1 MLATHSSVVGEKIF
15 QDASVFGHENLAD
28 GFPIV
33 VVRWLRRKKEKK
45 IGLSFFVVDILYT
58 DGSSCQKI
66 RNKNNKNKIKKKEIK
81 GKKRIETGNGLND

>member
-33 VVRWLRRKKEKK
+33 VRWSVAAEKK
-45 IGLSFFVVDILYT
+45 KRKLVCAFFVVDILYT
-58 DGSSCQKI
+58 DGSSCQK
-66 RNKNNKNKIKKKEIK
+66 NS
-81 GKKRIETGNGLND
+81 

>member
-33 VVRWLRRKKEKK
+33 VRWSVAAEKRKENWFELFL
-45 IGLSFFVVDILYT
+45 LSIFSTQMAAVVK
-58 DGSSCQKI
+58 KI
-66 RNKNNKNKIKKKEIK
+66 RNKNNKNKIKKRNKREKENRD
-81 GKKRIETGNGLND
+81 GKWVK